1 MTMEKPIS
9 DILRNIPSESVPNI
23 SNPSLSIPGRR
34 DMLALLAGAVAALLP
49 VARPARAAEAIGTVT
64 TLRGSA
70 TALRNSDLLDLS
82 IGADLMLKDLVKTAE
97 SSSTTLLFG
106 DHTSIRLGDRTELMI
121 DSFLLNT
128 QGSFDL
134 MQGAMVFERPENVP
148 KTPVTIKTVFGQLGV
163 RGTRFFAGP
172 SAGVFGVF
180 VERGLLEVSA
190 AGVERTLQAGEGVD
204 IQEPGSEPGQVTRWA
219 PERIRQAFESVGL

>member
-1 MTMEKPIS
+1 MKGFRAGIATPDITKVKMTMEKPIS
-9 DILRNIPSESVPNI
+9 DILRNIPIRGVAN
-23 SNPSLSIPGRR
+23 RR
-34 DMLALLAGAVAALLP
+34 DVLALLAGAAAALLP
-49 VARPARAAEAIGTVT
+49 VARPASAAEAIGTVT

-70 TALRNSDLLDLS
+70 TALRKADLLDLS

-134 MQGAMVFERPENVP
+134 MQGAMVFERPEDAP
-148 KTPVTIKTVFGQLGV
+148 KIPVTIKTVFGQLGV
-163 RGTRFFAGP
+163 RGTRFF
-172 SAGVFGVF
+172 GVF

-190 AGVERTLQAGEGVD
+190 AGVERRLQAGEGID
-204 IQEPGSEPGQVTRWA
+204 IPEPGSAPGQVTRWA
-219 PERIRQAFESVGL
+219 PDRIRQAFASVGL

>member
-1 MTMEKPIS
+1 MEKPIS
-9 DILRNIPSESVPNI
+9 DILRNIPN
-23 SNPSLSIPGRR
+23 RR
-34 DMLALLAGAVAALLP
+34 DVLAMLTGTVAVLLP
-49 VARPARAAEAIGTVT
+49 VAGPASAAEAIGTVT

-70 TALRNSDLLDLS
+70 TALRKADLFDLS

-121 DSFLLNT
+121 DRFLLNT

-134 MQGAMVFERPENVP
+134 MQGAMVFERPEDAP

-172 SAGVFGVF
+172 SAGVFGIF

-190 AGVERTLQAGEGVD
+190 GGLERRLQAGEGID
-204 IQEPGSEPGQVTRWA
+204 IPEPGSAPGQVTRWA
-219 PERIRQAFESVGL
+219 PDRIRQAFASVGL

>member
-9 DILRNIPSESVPNI
+9 DILRNIPIRGIAN
-23 SNPSLSIPGRR
+23 RR
-34 DMLALLAGAVAALLP
+34 DVLALLAGAATVLLP
-49 VARPARAAEAIGTVT
+49 VAGLASPAEAIGTVT

-70 TALRNSDLLDLS
+70 TALRKADLLDLS
-82 IGADLMLKDLVKTAE
+82 IGADLMLKDLFKTAE

-134 MQGAMVFERPENVP
+134 MQGAMVFERPEDAP
-148 KTPVTIKTVFGQLGV
+148 KTPVTVKTVFGQLGV

-190 AGVERTLQAGEGVD
+190 AGVERRLQAGEGID
-204 IQEPGSEPGQVTRWA
+204 IPESGSAPGQVTRWA
-219 PERIRQAFESVGL
+219 PDRIRQAFASVGL